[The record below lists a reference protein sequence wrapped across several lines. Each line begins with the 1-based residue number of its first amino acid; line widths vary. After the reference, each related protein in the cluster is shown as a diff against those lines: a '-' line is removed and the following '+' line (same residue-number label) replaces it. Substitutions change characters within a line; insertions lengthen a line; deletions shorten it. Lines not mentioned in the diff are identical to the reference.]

1 LALKYTSDFILITI
15 SADWMKDVKIYG
27 VSSGTPS
34 CGSASEIANRENFV
48 QELEKMYSV
57 WPNNIRKLNLIRI
70 CQTGADK
77 LALAEMKVI
86 PLPG

>member
-1 LALKYTSDFILITI
+1 
-15 SADWMKDVKIYG
+15 MKDVKIYG

-48 QELEKMYSV
+48 H
-57 WPNNIRKLNLIRI
+57 NIRKLNLIRI